1 MVKRV
6 LLVASVLFAVVGAV
20 TLPGRVS
27 TAGKVPNHGYPIAG
41 SQCGMVNALS
51 VNTPVATR
59 NARMVCLPNMTGSLS
74 WTREPTKGG
83 RCTVSGQI
91 WGALTCTGEK
101 WSAENKTFCCSFS
114 DATAE
119 LRRVL
124 VLVHTSRT
132 TDPTPPSG
140 STFVTNQYV
149 RSPVDE
155 ELRDRLATAGFE
167 LSMTNGTYVL
177 KSETETT
184 CVRWIDPNES
194 SYVGNREPQP
204 DAAQIVQCPTSDIA
218 VVYSQLE
225 AIALEAGS
233 LYHSDKNAYIARE
246 KEFSDRITA
255 TGDIGFFAVNYWR
268 WGGEDNPK
276 RLFADL
282 TFTVTESGNCMKYV
296 HNNGA
301 PYLDLTL
308 LERNKWCE

>member
-1 MVKRV
+1 MAKRV
-6 LLVASVLFAVVGAV
+6 LLVASVLFAVVGAT
-20 TLPGRVS
+20 TLLGRVS

-83 RCTVSGQI
+83 RCAVSGQI

-132 TDPTPPSG
+132 TDPAPPSG

-149 RSPVDE
+149 RSPVDV

-167 LSMTNGTYVL
+167 LSMTKGTYVL
-177 KSETETT
+177 KSGTETT
-184 CVRWIDPNES
+184 CVRWIDRIERGRMRTTSKQLVNTRSMES
-194 SYVGNREPQP
+194 HKRPAQFERRVQQNTRRSSFGSKPSENSMVRYILAKYKRRSGEP
-204 DAAQIVQCPTSDIA
+204 
-218 VVYSQLE
+218 
-225 AIALEAGS
+225 
-233 LYHSDKNAYIARE
+233 
-246 KEFSDRITA
+246 
-255 TGDIGFFAVNYWR
+255 
-268 WGGEDNPK
+268 
-276 RLFADL
+276 
-282 TFTVTESGNCMKYV
+282 
-296 HNNGA
+296 
-301 PYLDLTL
+301 
-308 LERNKWCE
+308 LERLGSGFIQS

>member
-6 LLVASVLFAVVGAV
+6 LLVASLLFAVVGAT

-27 TAGKVPNHGYPIAG
+27 TAGKVPDFGYPVAG
-41 SQCGMVNALS
+41 SQCGMLNALS
-51 VNTPVATR
+51 VNTPVAKR
-59 NARMVCLPNMTGSLS
+59 NARMVCLPNMNGLLS
-74 WTREPTKGG
+74 WQREPAKGG
-83 RCTVSGQI
+83 RCVASGQI
-91 WGALTCTGEK
+91 WGALTCSGEK

-114 DATAE
+114 DATTE

-132 TDPTPPSG
+132 TDPAPPSG

-184 CVRWIDPNES
+184 CVRWIDPWES
-194 SYVGNREPQP
+194 SYVGNREPRS

-225 AIALEAGS
+225 AIALEAGT

-301 PYLDLTL
+301 PYLDLIL